1 MGTRDSRLGAA
12 LRSVFARLRDER
24 GIALIAALGT
34 MTSLGLVVTGAVAFT
49 SANSRNAN
57 ESNAIQKA
65 HALAEA
71 GINNSLSILA
81 AAYAQNIIFYG
92 EEVDLLPQ
100 RTTTLNG
107 GTVRWGGE
115 YCTGTATA
123 LCSVDDTGLWR
134 LESTG
139 SVKNPTGPG
148 AADAAYTLR
157 ARIPASMGP
166 TKPANPIWSWVYSG
180 APQSAGFAESS
191 CNMVIGNKTRI
202 MSPLYV
208 VGNLCLENQ
217 GSISQPSS
225 VPVSQCPSTT
235 RTDCNRLVTGGWLWQ
250 KSNQNYV
257 GTAAGRLSEA
267 HVQDGCGQNTGSAA
281 VIANPCTWDSEK
293 LYVSPSGRYT
303 SIGSAQLT
311 PPSFSW
317 DDYYR
322 IASPGPK
329 SRCRTTSGTPPTFD
343 NDVIRNSS
351 VFAVQN
357 ITPLN
362 GYTCKTLRGEL
373 SWDPTTRTITISG
386 AVYIDGS
393 AQIDT
398 TAAGNA
404 RGWNPNNAIRYVGQ
418 GFIWVSGTFL
428 VKNATVC
435 ATPKSDWSGCDT
447 AAWNPN
453 TIAMG
458 IAANGS
464 GGQLPADDGIQVVS
478 GMYQG
483 MFYATNDISVETT
496 GQMQGPMLSLNRVS
510 IGQNGEFSFPPI
522 SVIPSGAPGE
532 LPKTQLGSAGEYG
545 G

>member
-123 LCSVDDTGLWR
+123 LCTVDDTGLWR

-267 HVQDGCGQNTGSAA
+267 HVEDGCGQNTGSAA

-329 SRCRTTSGTPPTFD
+329 SGAGRRAARRPRSTMTSSGTAACSRSRTSRRSTVTRARRCGGSCRGIRPLARSRSAAPSTSTAAPRSTPPQPATRADGIRTTRSATSG
-343 NDVIRNSS
+343 RASS
-351 VFAVQN
+351 GSRAPSSSRTRPSVRRRRATGPAA
-357 ITPLN
+357 TPL
-362 GYTCKTLRGEL
+362 RG
-373 SWDPTTRTITISG
+373 TRTRSRW
-386 AVYIDGS
+386 AS
-393 AQIDT
+393 PR
-398 TAAGNA
+398 TAA
-404 RGWNPNNAIRYVGQ
+404 
-418 GFIWVSGTFL
+418 
-428 VKNATVC
+428 
-435 ATPKSDWSGCDT
+435 
-447 AAWNPN
+447 AA
-453 TIAMG
+453 
-458 IAANGS
+458 
-464 GGQLPADDGIQVVS
+464 
-478 GMYQG
+478 
-483 MFYATNDISVETT
+483 
-496 GQMQGPMLSLNRVS
+496 
-510 IGQNGEFSFPPI
+510 SFPPATA
-522 SVIPSGAPGE
+522 SRS
-532 LPKTQLGSAGEYG
+532 
-545 G
+545 